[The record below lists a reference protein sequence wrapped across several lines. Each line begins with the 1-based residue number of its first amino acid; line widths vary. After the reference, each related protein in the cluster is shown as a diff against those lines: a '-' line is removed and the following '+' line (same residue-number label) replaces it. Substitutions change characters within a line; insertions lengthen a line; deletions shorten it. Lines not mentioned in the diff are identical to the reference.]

1 VNLST
6 AGPSFTR
13 QSTNHFTANPK
24 HQSIAG
30 VSRRGTPLTPEQRE
44 AVLLALTA
52 GTADPETYNSKN

>member
-30 VSRRGTPLTPEQRE
+30 VSRRGTLLTPAERE
-44 AVLLALTA
+44 AVLLVLTTGA
-52 GTADPETYNSKN
+52 ADRETHNSKN